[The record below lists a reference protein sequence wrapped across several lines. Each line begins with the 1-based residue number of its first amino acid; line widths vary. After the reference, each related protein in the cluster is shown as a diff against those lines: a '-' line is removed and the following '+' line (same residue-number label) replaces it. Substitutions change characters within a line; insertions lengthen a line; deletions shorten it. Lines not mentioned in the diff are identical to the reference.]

1 MRKSGN
7 RFFATI
13 VRRQGIEHDAKKW
26 EPVFRKNRAATR
38 YAEHDVI
45 QSNHIML

>member
-7 RFFATI
+7 RFFVKI

-26 EPVFRKNRAATR
+26 EPVFRKNRAATMNKER
-38 YAEHDVI
+38 DVI
-45 QSNHIML
+45 QSNRIVL